1 MQSCVESCFLSHS
14 ARHKTN
20 RCLEILH
27 KNCPLELT
35 LITLDYKSGKYN
47 VLQDWVDLK
56 LSVYR
61 ESMQYLD
68 RYYIRTII

>member
-1 MQSCVESCFLSHS
+1 MRSCVESCFLSHS
-14 ARHKTN
+14 ALHKTN
-20 RCLEILH
+20 RRLH

-47 VLQDWVDLK
+47 VSQDFVDLK

-61 ESMQYLD
+61 ESMQYMD
-68 RYYIRTII
+68 